1 MNKKNT
7 LALVL
12 AGTMLLPANAFAAN
26 RSDFSDLPN
35 DWSTEPLIRAID
47 NGLLSGS
54 NGKINGKGLLTRA
67 QLAAIVN
74 RAFGAV
80 KSASLTNFND
90 VLPSEWYYNDIA
102 KSVQMGILQGSN
114 GMMNPNDPVTREEA
128 FTVLARAFALT
139 DDSSAA
145 LEQFTD
151 NGSVSPWAADS
162 IAALVEG
169 GYVNGANGR
178 LTPKANITRAEF
190 AKLITGMTDTF
201 IGEEGAS
208 NRTVEGNLIVRA
220 SGALL
225 SGVTVNGDLVIA
237 DGADGVMLSN
247 VTVTGRIVI
256 RGGAGGVTASGTT
269 AAKGT
274 IVSNPSDTVLIHAVD
289 GKLGAVTAYTDLTVD
304 GKLDSVT
311 AASKVAVSV

>member
-12 AGTMLLPANAFAAN
+12 AGTMLLPASAFAAN

-169 GYVNGANGR
+169 GYVNGAN
-178 LTPKANITRAEF
+178 
-190 AKLITGMTDTF
+190 
-201 IGEEGAS
+201 
-208 NRTVEGNLIVRA
+208 
-220 SGALL
+220 
-225 SGVTVNGDLVIA
+225 
-237 DGADGVMLSN
+237 
-247 VTVTGRIVI
+247 
-256 RGGAGGVTASGTT
+256 
-269 AAKGT
+269 
-274 IVSNPSDTVLIHAVD
+274 AV
-289 GKLGAVTAYTDLTVD
+289 
-304 GKLDSVT
+304 
-311 AASKVAVSV
+311 

>member
-90 VLPSEWYYNDIA
+90 VLPSEWYY
-102 KSVQMGILQGSN
+102 KRYSKVC
-114 GMMNPNDPVTREEA
+114 
-128 FTVLARAFALT
+128 
-139 DDSSAA
+139 
-145 LEQFTD
+145 
-151 NGSVSPWAADS
+151 
-162 IAALVEG
+162 
-169 GYVNGANGR
+169 
-178 LTPKANITRAEF
+178 
-190 AKLITGMTDTF
+190 
-201 IGEEGAS
+201 
-208 NRTVEGNLIVRA
+208 
-220 SGALL
+220 
-225 SGVTVNGDLVIA
+225 A
-237 DGADGVMLSN
+237 DGDS
-247 VTVTGRIVI
+247 
-256 RGGAGGVTASGTT
+256 AGF
-269 AAKGT
+269 
-274 IVSNPSDTVLIHAVD
+274 
-289 GKLGAVTAYTDLTVD
+289 
-304 GKLDSVT
+304 
-311 AASKVAVSV
+311 